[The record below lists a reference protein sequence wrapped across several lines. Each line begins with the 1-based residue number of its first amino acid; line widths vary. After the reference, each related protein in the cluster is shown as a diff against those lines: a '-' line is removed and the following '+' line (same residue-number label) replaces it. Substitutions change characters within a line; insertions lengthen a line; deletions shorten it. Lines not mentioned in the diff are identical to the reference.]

1 MRRRRVLASVAALAA
16 GSGCARVLGSDPV
29 KVRVMRA
36 PEDRRENATR
46 HCALEADFVASHSVL
61 ERVLDSA
68 STAPRGEWVTAGASR
83 DVGEALAADLR
94 DHCEH
99 PGGLYHFDEETFVVR
114 VEENGDRLIDPT
126 STSSEAI
133 RAHRPSDSI

>member
-29 KVRVMRA
+29 RVRVMRA
-36 PEDRRENATR
+36 PEDRADGETR
-46 HCALEADFVASHSVL
+46 HCALEADFVADHPVL

-68 STAPRGEWVTAGASR
+68 STAPRGEWVTTGTAR
-83 DVGEALAADLR
+83 DVGDSLAADLR
-94 DHCEH
+94 AHCDN
-99 PGGLYHFDEETFVVR
+99 PGGLYHFGEETYAVR
-114 VEENGDRLIDPT
+114 VEENGERLVEPA

-133 RAHRPSDSI
+133 RGRQPSDSV